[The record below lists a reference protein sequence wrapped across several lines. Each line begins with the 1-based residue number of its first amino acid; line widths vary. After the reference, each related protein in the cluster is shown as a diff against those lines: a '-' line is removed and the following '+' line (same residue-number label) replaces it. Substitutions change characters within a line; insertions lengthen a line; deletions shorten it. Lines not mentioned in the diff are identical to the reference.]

1 MRDHG
6 LPFYQRRL
14 LIETYLTNRRISPRQ
29 GDKTLP
35 SGCGCYPCLFAQGS
49 DLIVNVDED
58 SGSGWKIDPNSWRVF
73 VRGLK
78 FFLP

>member
-1 MRDHG
+1 M
-6 LPFYQRRL
+6 LPLFIRARL
-14 LIETYLTNRRISPRQ
+14 RVL
-29 GDKTLP
+29 
-35 SGCGCYPCLFAQGS
+35 GS

-78 FFLP
+78 FFYHDLPKRKTRS